1 MAPLYHDPAWPSVAP
16 PVPYYP
22 PLNRAAPQ
30 SNTVGVVALILSILV
45 ALAAAGFGFGLIR
58 SATDGGYGGGYIDY
72 FSLPNQLN
80 LFFSGL
86 SLLGFTSLILGIV
99 AASTNRGRPQGVIA
113 IIVSLVA
120 PVIAVLA
127 MVMGLSLALA

>member
-1 MAPLYHDPAWPSVAP
+1 
-16 PVPYYP
+16 
-22 PLNRAAPQ
+22 
-30 SNTVGVVALILSILV
+30 VGVVALILSILV